1 MEPKLKIKKQVPRGS
16 SQQSAL
22 SCESCEQAEMEKIA
36 LSLVMRLV
44 QKIARLL
51 LDASALAEEA
61 ALLWSVPGNIRY
73 CTPFLIAFLR
83 RCLWKCSS
91 KI

>member
-1 MEPKLKIKKQVPRGS
+1 
-16 SQQSAL
+16 
-22 SCESCEQAEMEKIA
+22 MEKIA

-44 QKIARLL
+44 QKISARLL